1 MKKEQLYEQPECYIV
16 DFEAQSVLC
25 ASGVEPNFNPN
36 FGDPFNDEQN
46 W

>member
-1 MKKEQLYEQPECYIV
+1 MEKVQLYEQPECHIV

-25 ASGVEPNFNPN
+25 ASGEFNNSNPF
-36 FGDPFNDEQN
+36 FGLGEEE

>member
-1 MKKEQLYEQPECYIV
+1 MKKEQLYEQPECHIV

-25 ASGVEPNFNPN
+25 ASGVDPL
-36 FGDPFNDEQN
+36 FGDPFNEKE

>member
-1 MKKEQLYEQPECYIV
+1 MKKEQLYEQPECHIV

-25 ASGVEPNFNPN
+25 ASGVDPL
-36 FGDPFNDEQN
+36 FGAPFNEKE

>member
-25 ASGVEPNFNPN
+25 ASGQFNNSNP
-36 FGDPFNDEQN
+36 FGDSTETD